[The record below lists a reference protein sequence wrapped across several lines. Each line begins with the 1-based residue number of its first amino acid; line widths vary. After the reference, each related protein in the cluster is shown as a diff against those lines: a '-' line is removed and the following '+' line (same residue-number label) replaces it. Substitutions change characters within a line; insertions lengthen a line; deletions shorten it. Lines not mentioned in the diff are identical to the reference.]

1 MTEPILSDPAF
12 RAIISVLTAGV
23 GGLWVIHELVL
34 MNRLR
39 GKDLGDPLIRDQWF
53 GYFIG
58 IAIAVIGV
66 VGTLRFNGVL

>member
-1 MTEPILSDPAF
+1 MTLMSDTMF
-12 RAIISVLTAGV
+12 RAIISALTAGV

-39 GKDLGDPLIRDQWF
+39 GKSLQDPLVRDQWF

-58 IAIAVIGV
+58 IAIGVIGV
-66 VGTLRFNGVL
+66 VGTLRFNGVM

>member
-1 MTEPILSDPAF
+1 MTLMPEPVF

-23 GGLWVIHELVL
+23 GGLWVIHEVVM

-39 GKDLGDPLIRDQWF
+39 SADLKDALVRDQWF
-53 GYFIG
+53 GYAIG
-58 IAIAVIGV
+58 TAIGVIGV

>member
-1 MTEPILSDPAF
+1 MNLVSEPVF
-12 RAIISVLTAGV
+12 RAIISTLTAGV

-39 GKDLGDPLIRDQWF
+39 SADLKDPLVRDQWF

-58 IAIAVIGV
+58 IAIGVIGV

>member
-1 MTEPILSDPAF
+1 MNLVSEPVF
-12 RAIISVLTAGV
+12 RAIISALTAGV

-39 GKDLGDPLIRDQWF
+39 SADPKDPLVRDQWF
-53 GYFIG
+53 GYAIG
-58 IAIAVIGV
+58 IAIGVIGV

>member
-1 MTEPILSDPAF
+1 MTLMSEPMF

-39 GKDLGDPLIRDQWF
+39 GKSLQDPLVRDQWF

-58 IAIAVIGV
+58 IAIGVIGV
-66 VGTLRFNGVL
+66 VGTLRFNGVM